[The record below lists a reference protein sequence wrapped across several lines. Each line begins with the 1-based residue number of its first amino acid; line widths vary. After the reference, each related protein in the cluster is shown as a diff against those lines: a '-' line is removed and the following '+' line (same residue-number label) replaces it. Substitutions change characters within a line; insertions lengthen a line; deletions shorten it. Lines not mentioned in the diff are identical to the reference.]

1 MSTSCGWEGKGRY
14 GSFRCGWTCGCA
26 GKTVKSLENTRHIS
40 PERFCGG
47 DSLRRGAISSICTF
61 TLPLPAIRRA
71 VASRR
76 ERSRQIED
84 PKHPLYRHC
93 PARQRLQSRKS
104 FVNSVLPLTES
115 PEVTRLAL
123 METTTTGKGTLYNS
137 VVTREGTATT
147 GQHKWLADDVENAK
161 STTVCRRQKS
171 FVYGKMWLY
180 QWHHVWMRQSEQT
193 VQHMQ
198 QCQLLDKLC
207 SIQDLEGATET
218 AMMYVNKWKKTIW
231 RKGSWWWTR
240 QEKAGAFPW

>member
-1 MSTSCGWEGKGRY
+1 M
-14 GSFRCGWTCGCA
+14 
-26 GKTVKSLENTRHIS
+26 KSLENTRHIS

-137 VVTREGTATT
+137 VATREGTAY
-147 GQHKWLADDVENAK
+147 DVENAK

-180 QWHHVWMRQSEQT
+180 TSDTLCECGQSEQT
-193 VQHMQ
+193 VQHATM
-198 QCQLLDKLC
+198 
-207 SIQDLEGATET
+207 SITG
-218 AMMYVNKWKKTIW
+218 
-231 RKGSWWWTR
+231 
-240 QEKAGAFPW
+240 